1 MRKLDIILRTHDRG
15 NVHGR
20 EFNQPKI
27 EIVHRCLNALQISME
42 GTGARLI
49 VVDDHSSDATLA
61 LLPDDTIHLDGTGN
75 NASMIKVSELAAE
88 STAGIV
94 YLVEDDY
101 LHYPEAISEMLETFE
116 YFQKMTGKQDIAMNG
131 VDCPA
136 NYHNLEYASGG
147 RGRDGSIA
155 QIVGGIN
162 RAWRT
167 SEHSGFTFMTT
178 PSVIN
183 KYWGA
188 FSGMAKGWPT
198 VSENHSINKV
208 WESHVPLFAPL
219 TPLSY
224 HLCEIH
230 PYCPFDKLWRQSKCS
245 HSLKIAV

>member
-1 MRKLDIILRTHDRG
+1 MMDLDIILRTHDRG

-42 GTGARLI
+42 GTGARLT

-88 STAGIV
+88 STADIV

-116 YFQKMTGKQDIAMNG
+116 YFQKMAGKQDIAMNG

-136 NYHNLEYASGG
+136 KNTLLVVVAAMVQPHRLLAVLTEHGGQAS
-147 RGRDGSIA
+147 
-155 QIVGGIN
+155 
-162 RAWRT
+162 T
-167 SEHSGFTFMTT
+167 L
-178 PSVIN
+178 
-183 KYWGA
+183 
-188 FSGMAKGWPT
+188 
-198 VSENHSINKV
+198 VSR
-208 WESHVPLFAPL
+208 L
-219 TPLSY
+219 
-224 HLCEIH
+224 
-230 PYCPFDKLWRQSKCS
+230 
-245 HSLKIAV
+245 